1 MVRVRRIIY
10 PVLLTAVVMMI
21 ALVYPLV
28 LLLLSA
34 GAFIFLILSRQLN
47 FYKIVMMLKRYARN
61 VSKLR
66 SEFRARLHLG
76 FRDYRSA
83 LSEEEEGL
91 RRRVR
96 SYVA

>member
-10 PVLLTAVVMMI
+10 PVLLTAAVMMV
-21 ALVYPLV
+21 ALVYPLA

-34 GAFIFLILSRQLN
+34 GAFVFLVLSRQLN
-47 FYKIVMMLKRYARN
+47 FYKIVMVLKRYARN

-66 SEFRARLHLG
+66 CELRARLHLG
-76 FRDYRSA
+76 FSDYRGAS
-83 LSEEEEGL
+83 LEEEEGL

-96 SYVA
+96 SYVV